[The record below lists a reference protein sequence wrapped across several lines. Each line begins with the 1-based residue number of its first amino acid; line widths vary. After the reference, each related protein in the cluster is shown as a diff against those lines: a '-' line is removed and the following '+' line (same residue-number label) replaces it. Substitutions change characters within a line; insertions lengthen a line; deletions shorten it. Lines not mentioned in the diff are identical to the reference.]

1 MKIDRLRTIQL
12 IRLRIIQL
20 DIKNC
25 EPMFESYTSQQLVK
39 ACSIY
44 GINACYYE

>member
-1 MKIDRLRTIQL
+1 MKINRNKTIEL
-12 IRLRIIQL
+12 IRLKIIELNLINTSPQ
-20 DIKNC
+20 
-25 EPMFESYTSQQLVK
+25 FETYTAQQLVK